1 MGYCVEMEMQGVVIP
16 GVKVPGAITALEKLM
31 NATRTTMDAGTIR
44 RHYGWV
50 DTDGVLKALKHGNL
64 VAALSEWRYNAE
76 EGDRMTPV
84 EQLACGRP
92 TVTSLSTTSRGGSG
106 AMTPCS
112 GVLSRPSWPQVP
124 PSRCTERI
132 EQPGGT
138 SSRGRSASR
147 KNTEPSCGSSHD

>member
-84 EQLACGRP
+84 EQLACGEAYCDI
-92 TVTSLSTTSRGGSG
+92 VVHYFEGGKWGDDALLWG
-106 AMTPCS
+106 ALAPFVAPGAT
-112 GVLSRPSWPQVP
+112 
-124 PSRCTERI
+124 I
-132 EQPGGT
+132 EVYGEDRTAWRYVFEGEIGFKEEYGT
-138 SSRGRSASR
+138 IVW
-147 KNTEPSCGSSHD
+147 K